1 MAILPV
7 GGTAGEC
14 HERLGLPP
22 RADVGADYGVDL
34 KDNFRRAADYVD
46 KILKGAKPADMPS
59 LMGTALAS
67 ASETLGN
74 YEQNSASP
82 IKQ

>member
-1 MAILPV
+1 MRLPTIFAQPH
-7 GGTAGEC
+7 GPKA
-14 HERLGLPP
+14 RGLPS
-22 RADVGADYGVDL
+22 YGVDL

-46 KILKGAKPADMPS
+46 KIMKGAKPADMPS